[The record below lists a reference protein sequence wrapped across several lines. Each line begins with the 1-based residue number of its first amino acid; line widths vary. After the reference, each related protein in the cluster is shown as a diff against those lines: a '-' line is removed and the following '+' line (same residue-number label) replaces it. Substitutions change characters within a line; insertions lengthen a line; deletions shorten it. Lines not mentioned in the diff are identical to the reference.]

1 VSTTVQDRY
10 GRRQRPR
17 WFWPVFSAVAISIGV
32 AWTAWVAFDEPTV
45 SADVY
50 AYEIVSESRTVITLD
65 VRRPEPVDI
74 TCTVQAQALDH
85 SVVGERTVELPAT
98 EQRRQRL
105 EIDVETERE
114 AVTGVL
120 RTCQAG

>member
-1 VSTTVQDRY
+1 MSVLQTRY

-17 WFWPVFSAVAISIGV
+17 WFWPAFATVAIAVGV
-32 AWTAWVAFDEPTV
+32 AWAAWVAFDEPPV

-50 AYEIVSESRTVITLD
+50 GYEIVSESRTVITLD
-65 VRRPEPVDI
+65 IRRPDPVDV

-98 EQRRQRL
+98 DQRRQRL

-120 RTCQAG
+120 RTCRTG